1 MKGDDMQ
8 QAVTARTPVHLWI
21 VGILSLLWNC
31 IGAADYL
38 MTRLRNDAYFESMMP
53 SVPPATFYAYVDA
66 MPLYAQVGWGLGVW
80 GAFAGSLLLLIRS
93 KYAFHAFALS
103 MIGIVFG
110 IGYQLMTPP
119 PGSEGAGKII
129 MYAVIAI
136 GAALLYYSWKQRAR
150 GVLR

>member
-1 MKGDDMQ
+1 MQ
-8 QAVTARTPVHLWI
+8 QAVAVRTPVHLWI

-38 MTRLRNDAYFESMMP
+38 MTRLHNDAYFQSMMP
-53 SVPPATFYAYVDA
+53 GVPPATFYAYVDA
-66 MPLYAQVGWGLGVW
+66 MPLYAQIGWGLGVW

-93 KYAFHAFALS
+93 RYAFHAFALS
-103 MIGIVFG
+103 MIGIILG
-110 IGYQLMTPP
+110 IGYQLFISPP

-129 MYAVIAI
+129 MYAVILI
-136 GAALLYYSWKQRAR
+136 GAALLYYSWKQRAK